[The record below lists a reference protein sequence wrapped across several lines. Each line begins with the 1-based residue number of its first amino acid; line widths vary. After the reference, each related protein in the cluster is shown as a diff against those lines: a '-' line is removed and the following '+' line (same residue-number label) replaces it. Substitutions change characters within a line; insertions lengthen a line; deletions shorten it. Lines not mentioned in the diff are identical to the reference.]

1 MFISSPIAD
10 FIWVFQVG
18 EILKK
23 DKSSCT
29 ASVQLLQDR
38 DTLLTLDYDVICEY
52 TGDIQAEFDYWAIY
66 ITLKEFWS
74 EIFVELPLLL
84 DDN

>member
-1 MFISSPIAD
+1 MSMSLKQLRPDGPI
-10 FIWVFQVG
+10 FQVG

-52 TGDIQAEFDYWAIY
+52 TGDIQAEFDY
-66 ITLKEFWS
+66 
-74 EIFVELPLLL
+74 
-84 DDN
+84 